1 MSEYKAGVC
10 NIGAAE
16 TRKRYAFGTAGFLA
30 ALLLAV
36 GLYTF
41 AFDPLAMLVVAVP
54 LFVGFEGVL
63 QAYDHFC
70 AGFAMAGVY
79 DVSDT
84 GGDRHEIPSEDALIA
99 DRQRAIQIHMQALV
113 GAVVTAAFLYLL
125 ALAIPPA

>member
-1 MSEYKAGVC
+1 MSEYQAGVC

-16 TRKRYAFGTAGFLA
+16 TRKRYALGTAGFLA

-36 GLYTF
+36 GLYTY
-41 AFDPLAMLVVAVP
+41 ATDPLALLVVAVP

-63 QAYDHFC
+63 QGYDNFC

-84 GGDRHEIPSEDALIA
+84 GDERHEIAQEEALLA
-99 DRQRAIQIHMQALV
+99 DRQRAIQIHMQSLV
-113 GAVVTAAFLYLL
+113 GAVLSAAFLYLL
-125 ALAIPPA
+125 ALGIPPA